1 MKPAVLHAFQE
12 HLRRVRAFSRNAR
25 LLLLALAL
33 LGVSY
38 GAFTTLFT
46 LYIVEIGYS
55 EDFLGL
61 LVGVGTVGGAA
72 AALPAGLLCDRLGA
86 RRGLLLG
93 TLVTALGILIECTI
107 TIDWLLLAGGL
118 VAAAG
123 VTLLYVAQAPFLAA
137 NSTEEERTHLFSVAA
152 ALLVAV
158 SIAGSLYAGGFP
170 NLLQA
175 LWPCMPLAAAYR
187 LTLLAAGAVSAGCVI
202 PLLRLRDPDDAPP
215 PLGSRATIAVCLR
228 SRAVRRLVVT
238 GLALAL
244 GGGLV
249 VPFVNVYF
257 RQEFGAGSGTVGL
270 IRSFGIVV
278 QVLGSLAAPWLGLR
292 LGLVGGVAAARLVSA
307 PFLLLMG
314 FLPFLPAAAVAF
326 ALRTFFVYLSDPL
339 HTDFSMR
346 IIPPEVR
353 ATANSLTF
361 LSWNA
366 TLALGGWAGGQLI
379 VRAGYEPVFLLGS
392 AVTVAAAAI
401 YWLAFRRLLPE
412 LARASGR
419 LARAGAGLEDDGH
432 S

>member
-1 MKPAVLHAFQE
+1 MQTALTE
-12 HLRRVRAFSRNAR
+12 LREYLRRVRAFSRNAR
-25 LLLLALAL
+25 LLLLALGL
-33 LGVSY
+33 LGVGY

-46 LYIVEIGYS
+46 LYIVEIGYA

-61 LVGVGTVGGAA
+61 LIGVGTVGGAA

-93 TLVTALGILIECTI
+93 TLITALGILIECTV
-107 TIDWLLLAGGL
+107 TIDRLLLAGGL
-118 VAAAG
+118 IAAAG
-123 VTLLYVAQAPFLAA
+123 VTLLYVAQAPFLAG

-158 SIAGSLYAGGFP
+158 SIVGSLYAGGFP
-170 NLLQA
+170 KLLQT
-175 LWPCMPLAAAYR
+175 LWPGMALATAYR
-187 LTLLAAGAVSAGCVI
+187 LTLLAAGVVSAGCLI
-202 PLLRLRDPDDAPP
+202 PLLRLREPADAPP
-215 PLGSRATIAVCLR
+215 RLGSQVTLAVCLR
-228 SRAVRRLVVT
+228 SGAVRRLVAT
-238 GLALAL
+238 GLVLAL

-257 RQEFGAGSGTVGL
+257 MREFGAGSGTVGL
-270 IRSFGIVV
+270 IRSLGIVV
-278 QVLGSLAAPWLGLR
+278 QVLGSLGAPWLGLR

-314 FLPFLPAAAVAF
+314 FLPFLPVAAAAF

-346 IIPPEVR
+346 IIPPEGR

-361 LSWNA
+361 LGWNA

-379 VRAGYEPVFLLGS
+379 VRAGYEPLFLLGS
-392 AVTVAAAAI
+392 SITVAAAAV
-401 YWLAFRRLLPE
+401 YWLTFRRFLREPP
-412 LARASGR
+412 RVRVR
-419 LARAGAGLEDDGH
+419 LARAGAGLDDDGH